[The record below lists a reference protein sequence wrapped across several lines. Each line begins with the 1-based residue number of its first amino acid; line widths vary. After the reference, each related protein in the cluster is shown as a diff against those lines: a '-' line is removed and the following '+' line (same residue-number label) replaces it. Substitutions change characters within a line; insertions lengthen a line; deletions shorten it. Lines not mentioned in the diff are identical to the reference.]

1 MVRPEFKSRQCES
14 ELEHFASTLTI
25 SFWDFYYSVCN
36 IYNTYFLRLQ
46 EILCR
51 VGNTLISAFPRA
63 YHRTWKS
70 ENDGKYL
77 LKELLI
83 CDSCYK
89 HSISCACLPI
99 AIRESKER
107 NYRSFLGEFIV
118 YYREIKLYIFVK
130 DWRILTKEY
139 LLNPQEA
146 VLIMK
151 QTSLFINNWI
161 NEWFCFALPVIFS
174 PQDLYSYIIIFKKVS
189 S

>member
-1 MVRPEFKSRQCES
+1 MSATFT
-14 ELEHFASTLTI
+14 TLIFYI
-25 SFWDFYYSVCN
+25 S
-36 IYNTYFLRLQ
+36 LQ

-51 VGNTLISAFPRA
+51 VGNALISAFPRA
-63 YHRTWKS
+63 YNRAWKS

-118 YYREIKLYIFVK
+118 YYQKVKLYILVK
-130 DWRILTKEY
+130 DWRIFTKEY
-139 LLNPQEA
+139 LLNRQEA

-161 NEWFCFALPVIFS
+161 NEWMNEWYCFALPVIFS
-174 PQDLYSYIIIFKKVS
+174 SQDLYSYLIILKEGIELTF
-189 S
+189 